1 MNETPQ
7 EEAQTLA
14 EYLNLLREIEKDVE
28 TIPSIKEE
36 EKEEKIE
43 GKTSEEEIT
52 QSKTEQK
59 NSLEGVEERTKS
71 LVQETRKEKEELG
84 ETLEVAEN
92 ICLVKIEKRLKEE
105 FSNSSIQVSDFFF
118 KSKEL
123 SEEQIKK
130 KLEKQLPSLTDFVIE
145 ERITFGYPFTLTK
158 MKNKFEILLPIEVEN
173 IDIPIFLRGS
183 SGTLKL
189 LNCGK
194 TESYNLLQK
203 ELELLIQKLNQ
214 FQLKVVQLLNISAK
228 ENLKKDKPQ
237 GLELVDLDEES
248 LIKSIKEF
256 EQNSKKISS
265 YHEEILKYCEK
276 MIKTIDSKEK
286 IWNGEKELES
296 AIQKIKKQLLKMKE
310 DYSKITKETQIKYI
324 KLRRNQKQ
332 LNGKTKV
339 YKIEEK
345 RGKVISREEKEELIK
360 KVREFQKK
368 KDQISKEIEKAKQI
382 EKTLEK
388 WVKTI
393 ESQEEIEVNKN
404 LLENFGFQIKKQL
417 LEIVE
422 EKELEKIEEKITEIE
437 AILENIT
444 IHIIYVPTILYHF
457 TAKQDEQRLK
467 GKMLHFVPTDESF
480 LLKSN

>member
-1 MNETPQ
+1 
-7 EEAQTLA
+7 
-14 EYLNLLREIEKDVE
+14 
-28 TIPSIKEE
+28 
-36 EKEEKIE
+36 
-43 GKTSEEEIT
+43 
-52 QSKTEQK
+52 
-59 NSLEGVEERTKS
+59 
-71 LVQETRKEKEELG
+71 
-84 ETLEVAEN
+84 
-92 ICLVKIEKRLKEE
+92 
-105 FSNSSIQVSDFFF
+105 
-118 KSKEL
+118 
-123 SEEQIKK
+123 
-130 KLEKQLPSLTDFVIE
+130 
-145 ERITFGYPFTLTK
+145 
-158 MKNKFEILLPIEVEN
+158 
-173 IDIPIFLRGS
+173 
-183 SGTLKL
+183 
-189 LNCGK
+189 
-194 TESYNLLQK
+194 
-203 ELELLIQKLNQ
+203 
-214 FQLKVVQLLNISAK
+214 
-228 ENLKKDKPQ
+228 
-237 GLELVDLDEES
+237 
-248 LIKSIKEF
+248 
-256 EQNSKKISS
+256 
-265 YHEEILKYCEK
+265 
-276 MIKTIDSKEK
+276 
-286 IWNGEKELES
+286 
-296 AIQKIKKQLLKMKE
+296 
-310 DYSKITKETQIKYI
+310 IKYI

-404 LLENFGFQIKKQL
+404 LLENFGFQMKKQL

-457 TAKQDEQRLK
+457 TAKQGEQGLK